1 MHPGKKPW
9 WQQAT
14 ALVTVT
20 TGGAITGLTFVPGA
34 AATAP
39 SPSNVPLHLLALEQA
54 AHPGGANARAVD
66 ADSPASDELLRT
78 AIVNVAKYY
87 LQLAKIRSP
96 AQMEALIWD
105 NTSLNEA
112 DHGESCAAFASLTL
126 ELAAQA
132 VGQRSWVTGPTSA
145 STPTPRRLPSPPSCR
160 TRRRTSGGTHSATNT
175 SPSPGTGCYSAGT
188 WR

>member
-1 MHPGKKPW
+1 MHRDRKAW

-34 AATAP
+34 AATMT
-39 SPSNVPLHLLALEQA
+39 SPSSVPLHLLALEQA
-54 AHPGGANARAVD
+54 VHTGDAANARAFG
-66 ADSPASDELLRT
+66 ADGPGSAASDQLLRS

-87 LQLAKIRSP
+87 LQLAKTRTP

-112 DHGESCAAFASLTL
+112 GVLFENAGDPGNARVQAILQSLPAS
-126 ELAAQA
+126 
-132 VGQRSWVTGPTSA
+132 G
-145 STPTPRRLPSPPSCR
+145 
-160 TRRRTSGGTHSATNT
+160 N
-175 SPSPGTGCYSAGT
+175 
-188 WR
+188 